1 MSSGNKDLFE
11 QGLKNR
17 REVVGDKYVSTALN
31 NGSSEFAFPN
41 QQLVTEW
48 VSFPLSLRIFYRV

>member
-1 MSSGNKDLFE
+1 MSTGNKDLFE

-41 QQLVTEW
+41 QQLVTE
-48 VSFPLSLRIFYRV
+48 